1 MTFKSKELE
10 SKAAESATLSKMR
23 VATKL
28 ISSNIPKKTVDQ
40 VLEILEIDANQK
52 GGKVKGKKMM
62 MGSKVKPKKK
72 MMGGGKVKP
81 KPKAKTKM
89 MYGSKVKKRK

>member
-1 MTFKSKELE
+1 MKTAKQVAKEE
-10 SKAAESATLSKMR
+10 
-23 VATKL
+23 
-28 ISSNIPKKTVDQ
+28 NIELD
-40 VLEILEIDANQK
+40 QK

>member
-1 MTFKSKELE
+1 MKSKFPRAKRLE
-10 SKAAESATLSKMR
+10 PIEIILDAIARGDMKTATQ
-23 VATKL
+23 VAKEEGIKL
-28 ISSNIPKKTVDQ
+28 D
-40 VLEILEIDANQK
+40 QK

>member
-1 MTFKSKELE
+1 MVDTTE
-10 SKAAESATLSKMR
+10 AKMK
-23 VATKL
+23 KL
-28 ISSNIPKKTVDQ
+28 INAILQDKNPEGVANKMGFSIEGGNLKT
-40 VLEILEIDANQK
+40 IGN
-52 GGKVKGKKMM
+52 VKRAP
-62 MGSKVKPKKK
+62 KVKPKKK